1 MSKSFLTLGKEVV
14 NRNTQ
19 SLSLKANPLAVGDTI
34 TVESF
39 ETDHYPTGKKN
50 EKGEDITRPFD
61 YYLVRSEKKAGALI
75 KLSVAEALKI
85 TGASVKNPETGIVT
99 FAEKFEITKAEP
111 RRLPNDPTKVMYPL
125 TLSKVYVAGENDF
138 SPARVKALR
147 EAIVETDESKAI
159 QNYTAVATS

>member
-1 MSKSFLTLGKEVV
+1 LSKSFLTLGKEVV

-19 SLSLKANPLAVGDTI
+19 SLSLKANPLAVGDSI

-39 ETDHYPTGKKN
+39 ETDHYPTGKKD
-50 EKGEDITRPFD
+50 KDGKDITRPFD

-85 TGASVKNPETGIVT
+85 TNASVKNPETGIVT
-99 FAEKFEITKAEP
+99 FAEKFVIDTVEP
-111 RRLPNDPTKVMYPL
+111 RRLPSDPTKVMYPL

>member
-19 SLSLKANPLAVGDTI
+19 SLSFKANPLAVGDTI

-50 EKGEDITRPFD
+50 DKGDDITRPFD

-75 KLSVAEALKI
+75 KLAVAEALKI
-85 TGASVKNPETGIVT
+85 TGASAKNPETGVVT
-99 FAEKFEITKAEP
+99 FAEKFVIESVTP

-147 EAIVETDESKAI
+147 EAIIETDESKAI
-159 QNYTAVATS
+159 QNYTAVVA